1 MIKTYLL
8 LTVTLCWA
16 VGATMLS
23 YDRALVW
30 VFSKTASVS
39 NKVVA
44 HYQEPVLV
52 KEVVKENCNNPF
64 AMADALPPLPVVNN
78 VLNRAVGE

>member
-8 LTVTLCWA
+8 LAVTLCWA

-23 YDRALVW
+23 YDRVLVW
-30 VFSKTASVS
+30 GFTKIGHTA

-52 KEVVKENCNNPF
+52 KEVVKENCSNPF
-64 AMADALPPLPVVNN
+64 AMADALPPLPLVNN

>member
-1 MIKTYLL
+1 MSKTYLL
-8 LTVTLCWA
+8 LAVTLCWA
-16 VGATMLS
+16 VGATILS

-44 HYQEPVLV
+44 HYQEPIMVQ
-52 KEVVKENCNNPF
+52 KEVVENCSNPF
-64 AMADALPPLPVVNN
+64 AMAEALPPLP